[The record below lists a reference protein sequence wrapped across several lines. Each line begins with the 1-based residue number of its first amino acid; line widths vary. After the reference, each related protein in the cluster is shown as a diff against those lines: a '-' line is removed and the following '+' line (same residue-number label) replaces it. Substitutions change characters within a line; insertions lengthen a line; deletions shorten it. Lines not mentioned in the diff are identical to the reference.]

1 MMKRNQIIYLP
12 FPVKGN
18 RINEY
23 TKNMVNILR
32 QKYTIVANLAE
43 PTNVIQMLRT
53 KAVFLNWVEDDLNSK
68 IKMQIWLHRLF
79 GAKIVWV
86 FHNKYPHDSENKDK
100 AAKDMKWMA
109 DQSSIILL
117 HAKSSKKFIPNYL
130 KNHKKAVY
138 VPHILYNNM
147 GDAENL
153 LETQKKY
160 GVEKTD
166 FVFLIFG
173 SIRPYKNI
181 ELAIAAFNNMKC
193 PNTKLLIVGMP
204 KSQEYANDL
213 IEKAKPNNNII
224 FDFRFI
230 PEKLLVSLIKIAD
243 IVVIPYK
250 DGSSLNSGVMIQAFS
265 LGRTVI
271 APDMCMTRDFMKQ
284 GFLYAYKN
292 NLEKT
297 MRDAMEN
304 GKIINDEMGL
314 RAQQYMEIYHNS
326 KTVGNILFNHLGKQ

>member
-23 TKNMVNILR
+23 TQNMVNILR
-32 QKYTIVANLAE
+32 QKYSIVANLAE
-43 PTNVIQMLRT
+43 PTNVMQMLRT
-53 KAVFLNWVEDDLNSK
+53 KAVFLNWVEDDLDSK
-68 IKMQIWLHRLF
+68 TKIQIWLHRLF
-79 GAKIVWV
+79 GAKVVWV
-86 FHNKYPHDSENKDK
+86 FHNKYPHDSENN
-100 AAKDMKWMA
+100 AKIAEDMKWLA

-117 HAKSSKKFIPNYL
+117 HAKSSKKFIPNYS
-130 KNHKKAVY
+130 KNYRKAVY
-138 VPHILYNNM
+138 VPHILYDNI
-147 GDAENL
+147 GDTENL
-153 LETQKKY
+153 SEIQEKY

-181 ELAIAAFNNMKC
+181 EMAIAAFNSMKC
-193 PNTKLLIVGMP
+193 SDAKLVIAGMP
-204 KSQEYANDL
+204 KSQEYANKL
-213 IEKAKPNNNII
+213 IEKAKLNPNIVL
-224 FDFRFI
+224 DFRFI
-230 PEKLLVSLIKIAD
+230 PEKRLVSLIKMAD

-292 NLEKT
+292 NLEKA
-297 MRDAMEN
+297 MRNAMGN
-304 GKIINDEMGL
+304 SKITNDEMGR
-314 RAQQYMEIYHNS
+314 RAQQYMEKYHNS
-326 KTVGNILFNHLGKQ
+326 QTVGRILINYLEK